1 MDLTLSP
8 SERAFRDELRAWL
21 ASNLPEPFAGQAHSE
36 DRDYLEYLRAW
47 QRRLFEAGYSGLTW
61 PAAFGGRGATPVEQ
75 SLFVEEMARAKAP
88 DVVGAI
94 GIGLIGPTIIAI
106 GSDEQKAAY
115 LEPILSGDQI
125 WCQGFSE
132 PDSGS
137 DLASLATRAVRD
149 GDDFIVNGQKIWTSY
164 AHVADY
170 CFLLV
175 RTDSAAQKHKGITC
189 LLVDMKSEGITVKP
203 LRMMSGDAAFNEIF
217 FSDVR
222 VPAGQVLGEIDGG
235 WRVAI
240 TALMNERAN
249 LGAAVRV
256 MLARFLETLIAAL
269 PEIPRPSSSHPSGSM
284 SAAEDPLVRQ
294 KIAQAHLDLEVFGMT
309 ADRALARVAT
319 DGVPG
324 PEGSI
329 LKLFWSELNQRMTQG
344 AMEIAGPYAQLA
356 DEQEVWGE
364 ISYAYLRARGNT
376 IEAGTSEVLRNI
388 IAERVLGFPKSY

>member
-1 MDLTLSP
+1 MDLTLSAD
-8 SERAFRDELRAWL
+8 ERAFRDELRAWL
-21 ASNLPEPFAGQAHSE
+21 ESNRPEPFDGQAHSE

-75 SLFVEEMARAKAP
+75 SIFVEEMARANAP

-94 GIGLIGPTIIAI
+94 GIGLIGPTIIAL
-106 GSDEQKAAY
+106 GTDAQKAAY
-115 LEPILSGDQI
+115 LEPILSGDQV

-164 AHVADY
+164 AHIADY

-175 RTDSAAQKHKGITC
+175 RTDRDAQKHKGITC
-189 LLVDMKSEGITVKP
+189 LLVDMQSEGITVRP

-217 FSDVR
+217 FTDVR
-222 VPAGQVLGEIDGG
+222 VPATQVLGEIDGG

-256 MLARFLETLIAAL
+256 MLSRFLETLINAL
-269 PEIPRPSSSHPSGSM
+269 PDIPRPSSHHPNR
-284 SAAEDPLVRQ
+284 SAAGDPLVRQ
-294 KIAQAHLDLEVFGMT
+294 QIAQAHLDLEVFRMT
-309 ADRALARVAT
+309 ADRALARIAT

-329 LKLFWSELNQRMTQG
+329 LKLFWSELNQRLTQA
-344 AMEIAGPYAQLA
+344 AMEIAGPYSQLT
-356 DEQEVWGE
+356 DEQEVWGQ

-388 IAERVLGFPKSY
+388 VAERVLGFPKSY